1 MTMRQ
6 FVAAALLATLVGCG
20 GSGSASST
28 SSLSGGDTSDP
39 SDGGTTETCDC
50 TGLALPDI
58 CMVCSDGQAAC
69 AHFVCVSGMCET
81 QLCP

>member
-1 MTMRQ
+1 MTMRPI
-6 FVAAALLATLVGCG
+6 VTAALLAMMAGCG
-20 GSGSASST
+20 GSSDSGT
-28 SSLSGGDTSDP
+28 SSLSGGDTSTP
-39 SDGGTTETCDC
+39 SDGGTSTETCDC

-58 CMVCSDGQAAC
+58 CMICSDGQAAC